1 MEGETLDDMS
11 LSSSSSLD
19 PHHASQEYMDDF
31 DNLGERETHK
41 HTFSN
46 ATIRYNDANKEGYPR
61 LLGGGAQ
68 NRASCAIVVLTL
80 TVKCVV
86 LSCLEV
92 FFLPKMIKSRSEKFN
107 LMLFFFFF
115 TRNE

>member
-46 ATIRYNDANKEGYPR
+46 ATD
-61 LLGGGAQ
+61 
-68 NRASCAIVVLTL
+68 TL
-80 TVKCVV
+80 Q
-86 LSCLEV
+86 
-92 FFLPKMIKSRSEKFN
+92 
-107 LMLFFFFF
+107 
-115 TRNE
+115 